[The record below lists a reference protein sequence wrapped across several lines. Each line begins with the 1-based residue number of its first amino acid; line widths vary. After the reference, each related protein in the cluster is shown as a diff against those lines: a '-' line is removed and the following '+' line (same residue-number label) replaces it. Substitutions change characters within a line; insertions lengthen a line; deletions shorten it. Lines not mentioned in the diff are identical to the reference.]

1 MKAKTEQKSKKENWW
16 EGILGFFVGFLICW
30 IGCNTGGLV
39 KEVEVIKK
47 VPVEVE
53 VVKEVPVEVIKE
65 VEVTKNSYEKT
76 VGVYKEGTYKVGVDI
91 PAGEYVC
98 EVNER
103 TSWNLISV
111 KIGSN
116 PNFDNYSEYSIELY
130 NNRGIFRV
138 KDGDYVQVSN
148 GFFYL
153 AD

>member
-1 MKAKTEQKSKKENWW
+1 MKNWW
-16 EGILGFFVGFLICW
+16 KGIIGFFVGFVFCAILCAA
-30 IGCNTGGLV
+30 GGLV
-39 KEVEVIKK
+39 QEVEVVKE

-53 VVKEVPVEVIKE
+53 VIKEVPVEVIKE

-98 EVNER
+98 EVNEHAN
-103 TSWNLISV
+103 WNVISV
-111 KIGSN
+111 SIGSN
-116 PNFDNYSEYSIELY
+116 PNFNNSSEYSFEY
-130 NNRGIFRV
+130 YDNRGIFRV
-138 KDGDYVQVSN
+138 KEGDYVKVDN

>member
-1 MKAKTEQKSKKENWW
+1 MKKWISGTF
-16 EGILGFFVGFLICW
+16 GFIAGFIICF
-30 IGCNTGGLV
+30 CLCATGGFVEQVEVV
-39 KEVEVIKK
+39 KE

-53 VVKEVPVEVIKE
+53 VTKEVPVEVIKE

-98 EVNER
+98 EVNEHAN
-103 TSWNLISV
+103 WNVISV
-111 KIGSN
+111 SIGSN
-116 PNFDNYSEYSIELY
+116 PNFNNYSEYSNKY
-130 NNRGIFRV
+130 YDNRGIFRV
-138 KDGDYVQVSN
+138 KEGDYVKVDN

>member
-1 MKAKTEQKSKKENWW
+1 MNERKSKKKEAMEHWW

-39 KEVEVIKK
+39 QK
-47 VPVEVE
+47 VE

-91 PAGEYVC
+91 PAGEYIC

-103 TSWNLISV
+103 ANWSGISV
-111 KIGSN
+111 SIGSN
-116 PNFDNYSEYSIELY
+116 PNFNNYSEYSIELY
-130 NNRGIFRV
+130 DNRGIFRV
-138 KDGDYVQVSN
+138 KEGEYVKVSN